1 MIIASI
7 QNQEIL
13 NISEKNLLIMVH
25 WTEQFIDFKKV
36 TEHISMELIPYA
48 FLNKNLRNFNLKK
61 VQV

>member
-1 MIIASI
+1 
-7 QNQEIL
+7 
-13 NISEKNLLIMVH
+13 MVH